1 MNNGYIK
8 LYRKILD
15 NPVVNKDNDYFKVWI
30 YLLLNATHKN
40 MKVLFG
46 NTTIELKPGQ
56 LVTGREKLAK
66 ECSISESKIERII
79 KTLKIEQQIEQQTNS
94 KGRLIT
100 ILNWE
105 EYQENEQ
112 QIDQQ
117 VNNNRTTSEQQVN
130 TNNNVNNVKNDNNVI
145 NNIKEKINKKEK
157 YGEFE
162 NVLLTEEEYHKLDK
176 ANLLSYI
183 DTLSNYIASKGKRYK
198 SHYATIL
205 NWSRRDSVSNNTQLA
220 DRLIQDIQIQ
230 QASDEDIKKLEERMR
245 RVKNEN

>member
-8 LYRKILD
+8 LYRKTLE
-15 NPVVNKDNDYFKVWI
+15 NPIVNKDNDYFKVWI

-56 LVTGREKLAK
+56 LVTGRERLAK
-66 ECSISESKIERII
+66 ECNISESKIERII
-79 KTLKIEQQIEQQTNS
+79 KALKNEQQIEQQTNS

-100 ILNWE
+100 ILNWG

-112 QIDQQ
+112 QIEQQ

-130 TNNNVNNVKNDNNVI
+130 TNNNVKNDNNVR

-162 NVLLTEEEYHKLDK
+162 NVLLTDEEYHKLEES
-176 ANLLSYI
+176 NLLTYI

-205 NWSRRDSVSNNTQLA
+205 NWSRRDGASNNTQLA

-230 QASDEDIKKLEERMR
+230 EASDEDIKKLEERMR
-245 RVKNEN
+245 RVKNEK

>member
-8 LYRKILD
+8 LYRKTLD
-15 NPVVNKDNDYFKVWI
+15 NPIVNKDNDYFKVWI

-46 NTTIELKPGQ
+46 NTAIELKPGQ
-56 LVTGREKLAK
+56 LVTGRERLAK
-66 ECSISESKIERII
+66 ECNISESKIERII
-79 KTLKIEQQIEQQTNS
+79 KTLKNEQQIKQQTNS

-112 QIDQQ
+112 QIEQQ
-117 VNNNRTTSEQQVN
+117 VNNNRTISEQQVN
-130 TNNNVNNVKNDNNVI
+130 TNNNVKNVNNVR

-162 NVLLTEEEYHKLDK
+162 NVLLTDEEYHKLEES
-176 ANLLSYI
+176 NLLTYI

-205 NWSRRDSVSNNTQLA
+205 NWSRRDGVSSNVQLA

-230 QASDEDIKKLEERMR
+230 EASDEDIKKLEERMR

>member
-8 LYRKILD
+8 LYRKTLD
-15 NPVVNKDNDYFKVWI
+15 NPIVNKDNDYFKVWI

-46 NTTIELKPGQ
+46 NVPVDLKPGQ

-66 ECSISESKIERII
+66 ECNISESKTERII
-79 KTLKIEQQIEQQTNS
+79 KALKNEQQIEQQTNT

-112 QIDQQ
+112 QIEQQ
-117 VNNNRTTSEQQVN
+117 VNNKWTTSEQQVN
-130 TNNNVNNVKNDNNVI
+130 TNKNVKNVKNVR
-145 NNIKEKINKKEK
+145 NNIKENIKRKC
-157 YGEFE
+157 GEFE
-162 NVLLTEEEYHKLDK
+162 NVLLTEEEYHKLEES
-176 ANLLSYI
+176 NLLPYI
-183 DTLSNYIASKGKRYK
+183 EKLSSYIASTGKKYK

-205 NWSRRDSVSNNTQLA
+205 NWSRKEMKNKTN
-220 DRLIQDIQIQ
+220 
-230 QASDEDIKKLEERMR
+230 EELE
-245 RVKNEN
+245 KWLNE